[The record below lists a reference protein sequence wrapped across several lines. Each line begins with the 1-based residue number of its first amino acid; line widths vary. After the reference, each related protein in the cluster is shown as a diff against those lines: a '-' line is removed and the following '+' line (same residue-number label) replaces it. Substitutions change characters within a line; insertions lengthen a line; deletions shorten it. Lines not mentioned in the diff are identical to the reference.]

1 MHCSRLPAAALKAL
15 RSWGKEE
22 RRVLGA
28 GPLRIGLTVAGLVLL
43 PLVALHG
50 RARFLETSQRLA
62 IERREPLAVV
72 LATLADANRVARDWG
87 QWDQM
92 RDFVEQADHAAL
104 PEAIEPTSVLEVG
117 RVMALVHDSGR
128 VLFIRGGDGDLP
140 ALHRALLTCA
150 RPNLASLDGLS
161 EVRLLA
167 CRDDRGRDYL
177 GAATRVTNSRKTLD
191 YPARLVFFVPI
202 HTLDFGPAIN
212 AQVRR
217 LAQAFVWVG
226 GPPASGAPVSDPLPG
241 LQPLGFPEPVYG
253 PGGQRLALRQ
263 PAALGPALEV
273 MGRDL
278 ALAALVLATLLGL
291 RLVMML
297 QRRRS
302 RLVQRQVER
311 HGNSRVR
318 QLGAEL
324 EALLDGTGI
333 PQLAATR
340 SDRVLAR
347 LMRIPA
353 TAAAD
358 PGGDQQPPAGFDQ
371 RIQRLA
377 SRFQEVLE
385 RAWSLAL
392 RDPLTGLPNR
402 RYFIEHLQLQLEQWR
417 GLAAAAEPSSPG
429 APAARDVAT
438 EPPGAIPFA
447 VVLIDIDRFKIINDS
462 YGHRTG
468 DAVLKAVAQRLQQLI
483 TPADFLARYGADELA
498 IWVDLSGEDDPSP
511 QGLLRALQRRAD
523 ALAGAFRAPLNLD
536 VLDLTVSISLGV
548 HLLATAEDDGSEA
561 LKCANMAMV
570 RAKAKRH
577 SAIVVF
583 DPEQDVSDL
592 TSYQLYLEL
601 IEAIRGEDDQL
612 QVLFQPIF
620 GTSGQVRSVEALA
633 RWTHPSRGP
642 VSPDTFLALAEQHR
656 AMAAL
661 GEALLQLTLEGFAPI
676 HRRHPDI
683 HLALNLHPTQL
694 SDASLVRRLMDR
706 LDQHGIA
713 AACLTVELTEQALLE
728 PEPAVSAN
736 LELLRQHGIALSLDD
751 FGTGYSSLVLVGS
764 LRPDEVKIDRS
775 FSQAMLADAYAA
787 QTVSLIA
794 SMASSLDLAL
804 VAEGVDSAEVLQALM
819 ALGVRRFQGFLLA
832 RPMRADDLI
841 ERLDGRG
848 FDFPAASALAQ
859 VSQG

>member
-1 MHCSRLPAAALKAL
+1 MPAAAFKTL

-22 RRVLGA
+22 RRVLGVR
-28 GPLRIGLTVAGLVLL
+28 PLRFGLAVAGLVLL
-43 PLVALHG
+43 PLVALLG
-50 RARFLETSQRLA
+50 RARLQETKESLGT
-62 IERREPLAVV
+62 ERREPLAV
-72 LATLADANRVARDWG
+72 LLSSLTAASRVARDWG
-87 QWDQM
+87 QWDHM
-92 RDFVEQADHAAL
+92 RDYVRQLDHSVL
-104 PEAIEPTSVLEVG
+104 SNAIEPTSVLEIG
-117 RVMALVHDSGR
+117 RVMAVVHESGR
-128 VLFIRGGDGDLP
+128 VLFIRGGDGDL
-140 ALHRALLTCA
+140 ADLHRSLLTCA
-150 RPNLASLDGLS
+150 RPNLTVLRA
-161 EVRLLA
+161 VNQVQLLA
-167 CRDDRGRDYL
+167 CRDGAGRDFL
-177 GAATRVTNSRKTLD
+177 GAATRVTDSAKTVVS
-191 YPARLVFFVPI
+191 PAVLVFFLPL
-202 HTLDFGPAIN
+202 HHLELGPAIN

-217 LAQAFVWVG
+217 LAKDFVWVS
-226 GPPASGAPVSDPLPG
+226 AAPVPGASAPALPAR
-241 LQPLGFPEPVYG
+241 LEPLGFPAPVYG
-253 PGGQRLALRQ
+253 TGGQQLVLRQ
-263 PAALGPALEV
+263 PSAQGPALKLL
-273 MGRDL
+273 GRDL

-291 RLVMML
+291 RLVLML

-311 HGNSRVR
+311 RGNSRVR

-333 PQLAATR
+333 TPLAATR

-347 LMRIPA
+347 LMRSPA
-353 TAAAD
+353 TAAPAT
-358 PGGDQQPPAGFDQ
+358 GGDQQAVAGFEQ

-392 RDPLTGLPNR
+392 LDPLTGLPNR
-402 RYFIEHLQLQLEQWR
+402 RYFIEHLQLQLEHWR
-417 GLAAAAEPSSPG
+417 GLAAAADSAG
-429 APAARDVAT
+429 AGAKPARGSAGGV
-438 EPPGAIPFA
+438 PFA

-468 DAVLKAVAQRLQQLI
+468 DAVLKAVALRLQQLI

-511 QGLLRALQRRAD
+511 QGLLRALQLRAD
-523 ALAGAFRAPLNLD
+523 ALAGAFRTPLNLE

-548 HLLATAEDDGSEA
+548 HLLATAQDDGSEA
-561 LKCANMAMV
+561 LKCANLAMV

-577 SAIVVF
+577 SAVVVF

-592 TSYQLYLEL
+592 TSYQFYLEL
-601 IEAIRGEDDQL
+601 IEAIRGDDDQL

-620 GTSGQVRSVEALA
+620 GTSGQVRAVEALA
-633 RWTHPSRGP
+633 RWTHPTRGLI
-642 VSPDTFLALAEQHR
+642 SPDTFLALAEQHR
-656 AMAAL
+656 AMAPL
-661 GEALLQLTLEGFAPI
+661 GEALLRLTLEGFAPI
-676 HRRHPDI
+676 HRRNPDI
-683 HLALNLHPTQL
+683 RLALNLHPTQL
-694 SDASLVRRLMDR
+694 SEVSLVRRLTDR
-706 LDQHGIA
+706 LDQVGIA

-736 LELLRQHGIALSLDD
+736 LELLRQNGIALSLDD

-775 FSQAMLADAYAA
+775 FSQAMLTNAYAA

-832 RPMRADDLI
+832 RPMRAAELI

-848 FDFPAASALAQ
+848 FDFPVASALAQ

>member
-1 MHCSRLPAAALKAL
+1 MAAAALSAL

-22 RRVLGA
+22 RLVLGVR
-28 GPLRIGLTVAGLVLL
+28 PLRIRLAVAGAVLL
-43 PLVALHG
+43 PLLALVG
-50 RARFLETSQRLA
+50 RARLLETNETLRT
-62 IERREPLAVV
+62 ERREPLAVV
-72 LATLADANRVARDWG
+72 LSSLTSASRVARDWG

-92 RDFVEQADHAAL
+92 RDYVEQPEPTVL
-104 PEAIEPTSVLEVG
+104 PEAIEPTSVLEIG
-117 RVMALVHDSGR
+117 RVMAVVHDSGR
-128 VLFIRGGDGDLP
+128 VLFIRGGDGDLG
-140 ALHRALLTCA
+140 ALHRSLLACA
-150 RPNLASLDGLS
+150 RPNLTALRAVNQ
-161 EVRLLA
+161 VRLLA
-167 CRDDRGRDYL
+167 CRDGAGRDFL
-177 GAATRVTNSRKTLD
+177 GAATRVTNSARTAVS
-191 YPARLVFFVPI
+191 PAVLMFFVPL
-202 HTLDFGPAIN
+202 HHLELGPAIN

-217 LAQAFVWVG
+217 LAKDFVWVSAA
-226 GPPASGAPVSDPLPG
+226 PAPGASAPDRYAG
-241 LQPLGFPEPVYG
+241 LEPLGFPAPVYG
-253 PGGQRLALRQ
+253 PGGQQLMLRH
-263 PAALGPALEV
+263 PSALGPALNLLK
-273 MGRDL
+273 RDL
-278 ALAALVLATLLGL
+278 ALAALVLATALGL
-291 RLVMML
+291 RLVVML

-302 RLVQRQVER
+302 RLMQRQVER
-311 HGNSRVR
+311 RGNSRVR

-333 PQLAATR
+333 TQLAASR

-347 LMRIPA
+347 LMGGHG
-353 TAAAD
+353 TAAPD
-358 PGGDQQPPAGFDQ
+358 SGGEVPPEAGFEQ
-371 RIQRLA
+371 RIQRLT
-377 SRFQEVLE
+377 SRFQDVLE

-392 RDPLTGLPNR
+392 LDPLTGLPNR
-402 RYFIEHLQLQLEQWR
+402 RYFIEHLQLQLEHWR
-417 GLAAAAEPSSPG
+417 GLAAAADSAGPETPAGSDSAG
-429 APAARDVAT
+429 AV
-438 EPPGAIPFA
+438 PFA

-468 DAVLKAVAQRLQQLI
+468 DAVLKAVALRLQQLI

-498 IWVDLSGEDDPSP
+498 LWVDLSREDDQSP
-511 QGLLRALQRRAD
+511 QGLRLALQGRAD
-523 ALAGAFRAPLNLD
+523 ALAGAFRLPLNLE

-548 HLLATAEDDGSEA
+548 HLLATAQDDGSEA
-561 LKCANMAMV
+561 LKCANLAMV

-577 SAIVVF
+577 SAVVVF

-592 TSYQLYLEL
+592 TSYQFYLDL
-601 IEAIRGEDDQL
+601 IAAIRGDDDQL

-620 GTSGQVRSVEALA
+620 GTTGEVRAVEALA
-633 RWTHPSRGP
+633 RWTHPTRGP
-642 VSPDTFLALAEQHR
+642 ISPDIFLALAEQHR

-661 GEALLQLTLEGFAPI
+661 GEALLRLTLAGFAPI
-676 HRRHPDI
+676 HRRNPAI
-683 HLALNLHPTQL
+683 RLALNLHPTQL
-694 SDASLVRRLMDR
+694 SEASLVRRLMDR
-706 LDQHGIA
+706 LDQVGIA

-775 FSQAMLADAYAA
+775 FSQAMLANAYAA

-804 VAEGVDSAEVLQALM
+804 VAEGVDSPEVLQALM

-832 RPMRADDLI
+832 RPMPAAELI

-848 FDFPAASALAQ
+848 FNVPVASALAQ